1 MAKIAILVGHGKQT
15 NGAGYDPGACNNGY
29 EEFKLAKEI
38 AQYAYLHLKNNY
50 KCTPTLVNY
59 NGMLNLDERIAMY
72 KTDAS
77 ADAIFEIHLNSASG
91 TAGTGTEAWYYPG
104 DEKGRAYAKAIAGKL
119 SSALNIPT
127 RGNDNGARISEGQY
141 TFGIVY
147 KTKPTAILIETCF
160 INNPDEVAKVAT
172 AEGQLKAGQAIAEG
186 IAQALVLEKIAPT
199 LAPQQTTLY
208 KVQVGAFEHEINAQR
223 YSEKLKADGFD
234 CFVVHIDGLYK
245 VQTGAFAN
253 ELNAENFLN
262 KLKYKGYKP
271 FIIAVSQSTATSQA
285 PNPVQQVN
293 YFPETPYTGVSIVS
307 GLSAIGVNGTYAY
320 REKIAKVNG
329 IVNYKGTAEQNTK
342 MLNLLK
348 QGKLI
353 RP

>member
-1 MAKIAILVGHGKQT
+1 MKGID
-15 NGAGYDPGACNNGY
+15 NMSNSS
-29 EEFKLAKEI
+29 
-38 AQYAYLHLKNNY
+38 
-50 KCTPTLVNY
+50 LVNY
-59 NGMLNLDERIAMY
+59 TKLSPNRGNYINGVKKDGRTDTIKKITIHHMACNGTLEAIGEAFAKPSRQASSNYAIDSNGRVAMY
-72 KTDAS
+72 VEEKDRSWCSGS
-77 ADAIFEIHLNSASG
+77 AENDNQAITIEVANDGGAPDWHVSDKAL
-91 TAGTGTEAWYYPG
+91 
-104 DEKGRAYAKAIAGKL
+104 AKLIELCVDICKRNNIKKL
-119 SSALNIPT
+119 SFTDDKN
-127 RGNDNGARISEGQY
+127 GNLTMHKYFQA
-141 TFGIVY
+141 
-147 KTKPTAILIETCF
+147 TACPGPYLESKFAYIA
-160 INNPDEVAKVAT
+160 DEVNKRLISPADT
-172 AEGQLKAGQAIAEG
+172 QR
-186 IAQALVLEKIAPT
+186 
-199 LAPQQTTLY
+199 TTLY

-223 YSEKLKADGFD
+223 YSGKLKADGFD

-271 FIIAVSQSTATSQA
+271 FIITVSQSTATSQT

-293 YFPETPYTGVSIVS
+293 YFPATPYTGVSIAS